1 MKRYWDVIIINKK
14 ISKKNNYILGIQIFS
29 LLIMNIFL
37 WLILDE
43 FTDSKIKFTLIGLC
57 IFTTTILGIISII
70 VAFKN

>member
-1 MKRYWDVIIINKK
+1 MNK
-14 ISKKNNYILGIQIFS
+14 
-29 LLIMNIFL
+29 FL

-43 FTDSKIKFTLIGLC
+43 NTDSKIKFTLIGLC